1 MISFNHIGNLG
12 RIANQMFQYAS
23 LKGIAKNRGYEFC
36 IPTEQVFGQKDPLV
50 KEDVFNIYRIFNL
63 DKKNTVQVCENPVL
77 METTHEFDENLFNNC
92 PDNIDLFGYY
102 QSPKYFQ
109 HIQNEIRDDFT
120 FSKEVQNSCKEV
132 FDEVVD
138 CEDPISLHIR
148 RTDYLVNPNHPVQPL
163 EYYKEALSLLDQN
176 KTVIIF
182 SDDAEWCQQQEMF
195 SDDRFV
201 ISQDSDADFDMC
213 LMSMCTNHIIANSS
227 FSWWGAWLG
236 RSEKIIA
243 PKNWFSDSC
252 ADKSVKDMVFS
263 NWTWL

>member
-23 LKGIAKNRGYEFC
+23 LKGIATNRGYDFC
-36 IPTEQVFGQKDPLV
+36 VPPEDVFGKKDPLV
-50 KEDVFNIYRIFNL
+50 KEDIFNIYRIFNL
-63 DKKNTVQVCENPVL
+63 DKKNKVQVTTNQIL
-77 METTHEFDENLFNNC
+77 METTHEFDDNLFNTC

-102 QSPKYFQ
+102 QSPKYFK
-109 HIQNEIRDDFT
+109 HIEDEIREDFS
-120 FSKEVQNSCKEV
+120 FSKEVRNSC
-132 FDEVVD
+132 DEIFNGVVD

>member
-23 LKGIAKNRGYEFC
+23 LKGIATNRGYDFC
-36 IPTEQVFGQKDPLV
+36 VPPEDVFGKKDPLV
-50 KEDVFNIYRIFNL
+50 KEDIFNIYRIFNL
-63 DKKNTVQVCENPVL
+63 DKKNKVQVTTNQIL
-77 METTHEFDENLFNNC
+77 METTHEFDENLFNTC

-102 QSPKYFQ
+102 QSPKYFK
-109 HIQNEIRDDFT
+109 HIEDQIREDFS
-120 FSKEVQNSCKEV
+120 FSKEVRNSC
-132 FDEVVD
+132 DEIFNGVVD